1 MKFHDIWPENKIKE
15 TPLKLFHKKVVGFIR
30 NTGALNSFF
39 YNKLHMYSVLYKTS
53 KFMYCPKLG
62 YMRFRC
68 SDRQTRCL

>member
-1 MKFHDIWPENKIKE
+1 MKFHDIWPEKKLKKRLSSYFIKI
-15 TPLKLFHKKVVGFIR
+15 VGFIR
-30 NTGALNSFF
+30 NTDALNSFF
-39 YNKLHMYSVLYKTS
+39 YNKLHVYSVLYKTS